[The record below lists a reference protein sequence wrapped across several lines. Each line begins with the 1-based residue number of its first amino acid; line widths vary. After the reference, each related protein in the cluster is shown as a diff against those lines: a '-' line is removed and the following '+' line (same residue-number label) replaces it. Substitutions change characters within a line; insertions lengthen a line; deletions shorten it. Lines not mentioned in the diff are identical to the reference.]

1 MDLKALIRYLKYWL
15 EEMYWQA
22 YRIYLLTI
30 LYLMGEL

>member
-1 MDLKALIRYLKYWL
+1 MSPKILVKYLKYWL

-22 YRIYLLTI
+22 YRIYLLTL